1 MRTDRQTGMTKL
13 TVAFR
18 NFANATENI
27 MTRDH
32 SPSKFAQDI
41 CTYVILHFDVV
52 TNRPDN
58 SDKVETYVARAIVKV
73 YSLINVVSDGVQAR
87 YVSITVSSIHSY
99 PKWYHCC
106 RFFFPE
112 LFCCALRF
120 AIPQFYPLSA
130 VNILS
135 TVHCLLVLAIHI
147 SCSRER
153 NRPHNYIKQARNNYF
168 IYVNFIVYKKKKVCS
183 FWPNERANISCI
195 FQSLNKNK

>member
-58 SDKVETYVARAIVKV
+58 SDKVETYVARAIVKI

-87 YVSITVSSIHSY
+87 YVSITVSSIHCY

-106 RFFFPE
+106 RFFSLNYSAV
-112 LFCCALRF
+112 LFVSLF
-120 AIPQFYPLSA
+120 LSSIPFLQSTYYPQF
-130 VNILS
+130 
-135 TVHCLLVLAIHI
+135 TVYLFLL
-147 SCSRER
+147 
-153 NRPHNYIKQARNNYF
+153 F
-168 IYVNFIVYKKKKVCS
+168 IFPALGRGTALITT
-183 FWPNERANISCI
+183 
-195 FQSLNKNK
+195 